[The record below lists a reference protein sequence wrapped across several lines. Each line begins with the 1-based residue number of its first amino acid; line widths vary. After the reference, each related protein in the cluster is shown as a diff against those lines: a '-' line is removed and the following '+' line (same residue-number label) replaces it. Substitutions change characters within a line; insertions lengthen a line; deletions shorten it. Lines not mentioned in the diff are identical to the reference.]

1 MQDVPGDAL
10 TWSQIATAAGVFLG
24 GALFTIVKLMKAGKA
39 KDDDLVTVGENARIV
54 ALAKENADLKAQRLE
69 DAMRHEL
76 VTQIFDVKQTFAEA
90 MRAGREAF
98 HTRLDTLDG
107 KVSNV
112 QASVAT
118 IEGILSDRLPKRPR

>member
-10 TWSQIATAAGVFLG
+10 TWSQVATAAGVFLG
-24 GALFTIVKLMKAGKA
+24 GIIFTVAKLWKAGKP
-39 KDDDLVTVGENARIV
+39 KDDDLVTVGENVRMV

-69 DAMRHEL
+69 DALRHEL
-76 VTQIFDVKQTFAEA
+76 QAQIFDVKQTFAEA

-98 HTRLDTLDG
+98 HTRLDAIDN
-107 KVSNV
+107 KVNGV
-112 QASVAT
+112 ATSVAA